1 MKSNLIF
8 TSVNPNIFLRFLII
22 FGLSFFSANSF
33 AKITQSIDRT
43 NIHAGE
49 SFLLTL
55 QVDEDTGAEPDL
67 SLIPK
72 AFTIVSNS
80 QYQNMSFING
90 VSSVTKGWKIKLSTL
105 KTGKM
110 VIPSITIGKHKSKA
124 IELFIKDT
132 SDRIDIAGQKK
143 AIYLETSVD
152 LKEVYVQQ
160 QIIFVVRLYR
170 AINTHYARLTEPTAG
185 DSIIE
190 KLGDDVQFDK
200 NIDNTRYVV
209 TERRYAIFPQ
219 QSGKLEIDSVNFTA
233 DINDSSSRSNR
244 RFLSTTRPISVN
256 SKSIDITVLPQ
267 PANTAQPWMP
277 ASDVVL
283 ADKWSNGNQQLT
295 VGEPVTWTIL
305 LYAQGL
311 SESQLP
317 EVKIPKVDGLQFYPD
332 TAQKE
337 RQINDQ
343 GILGQRIEKIAVI
356 PSKVGTVTIPE
367 VKVKWWDSSAKKE
380 KTATLTAKTF
390 TVIAGASST
399 SVTSE
404 AEKIGPASE
413 TITIVDNTQVVYWK
427 SATIALLLVWLFTL
441 LLYVR
446 NRNSTAQKHL
456 ARNIS
461 RKTHANRLE
470 QSETRSALQSKLS
483 LAIKKGSASEIENQ
497 LLNWASTIS
506 VENYRSLG
514 QLANQIDDKQISTKI
529 KTLDSNRYAKNSQ
542 DYSCDLD
549 NSDLKSIE
557 QLLKNT
563 NQDKKSNAIPPLY
576 PR

>member
-1 MKSNLIF
+1 MIKNPPSSYRTLLSLLI
-8 TSVNPNIFLRFLII
+8 V
-22 FGLSFFSANSF
+22 FGLSLFSTHSL
-33 AKITQSIDRT
+33 AKLTQSIDRT
-43 NIHAGE
+43 DIHAGE

-55 QVDEDTGAEPDL
+55 QVDEDTGSEPDL

-105 KTGKM
+105 KTGK
-110 VIPSITIGKHKSKA
+110 ITIPPITVGKQKSNA

-132 SDRIDIAGQKK
+132 SDRVDIVGQKK

-152 LKEVYVQQ
+152 LNKVYVQQ
-160 QIIFVVRLYR
+160 QIIFIVRLYR
-170 AINTHYARLTEPTAG
+170 AINTHYARLTEPVAG

-219 QSGKLEIDSVNFTA
+219 QSGKLEVDSINFTA
-233 DINDSSSRSNR
+233 DINDSSSRNSR
-244 RFLSTTRPISVN
+244 RFLNTTRPISVN
-256 SKSIDITVLPQ
+256 SKSINIKVLPQ
-267 PANTAQPWMP
+267 PVNTANPWMP

-283 ADKWSNGNQQLT
+283 AEKWSNGTQQLK

-337 RQINDQ
+337 RQINEK
-343 GILGQRIEKIAVI
+343 GILGQRIEKLAVI
-356 PSKVGTVTIPE
+356 PSKVGKVTIPE
-367 VKVKWWDSSAKKE
+367 VKVKWWDSSTNKE
-380 KTATLTAKTF
+380 KTATLARRTF
-390 TVIAGASST
+390 TVLASES
-399 SVTSE
+399 SVGMTSE
-404 AEKIGPASE
+404 VEKIGPVAE
-413 TITIVDNTQVVYWK
+413 TITALDDSQVVFWK
-427 SATIALLLVWLFTL
+427 SAAALASLVWLLTL

-446 NRNSTAQKHL
+446 SRNLVASKNTKRGQLNRAKAATL
-456 ARNIS
+456 
-461 RKTHANRLE
+461 
-470 QSETRSALQSKLS
+470 TRSDLKSKLS
-483 LAIKKGSASEIENQ
+483 QAIKMNSASEIETY
-497 LLNWASTIS
+497 LLKFASTIS
-506 VENYRSLG
+506 TENFRSLG
-514 QLANQIDDKQISTKI
+514 QLANQIDDKQISIKI
-529 KTLDSNRYAKNSQ
+529 RMLDANRYAKDSQ

-549 NSDLKSIE
+549 YKDLNSIE
-557 QLLKNT
+557 QLLDNP
-563 NQDKKSNAIPPLY
+563 NQDKKLNVIPPLY
-576 PR
+576 PQ